1 MTEGS
6 ETRPLGKPARVS
18 GSRRET
24 SVSEIRGYLEPSWP
38 VRRKNGSTRAL
49 ENHGHDLLLVTGGEE
64 QEEKKK
70 AGAPPS
76 STPTEVRGEGE
87 CARALSA
94 NVALSG

>member
-1 MTEGS
+1 M
-6 ETRPLGKPARVS
+6 
-18 GSRRET
+18 
-24 SVSEIRGYLEPSWP
+24 SEIRGYLEPSWP

-49 ENHGHDLLLVTGGEE
+49 ENHGHDLLFGYRRGGTRKK
-64 QEEKKK
+64 KKK